1 MPSPAAGVRTEPMT
15 GAHAD
20 AVLAIY
26 QAGIEEGNATFE
38 TRAPDWAV
46 FTAAR
51 LPAHRYVAITE
62 GRVVGWVA
70 ASAVS
75 GRCVYAGVV
84 EHSVYVHPAAR
95 GLGIGYLLLGAL
107 IASTETAGIWTIQS
121 GIFPENTAS
130 LVLHQAAG
138 FRVVGIRERIGQHHG
153 RWRDV
158 ILIERRSP
166 AVLPARPTGRY
177 RIPRAAALHF
187 PALIRSNATL
197 TLPSRQYARYPRP
210 YK

>member
-1 MPSPAAGVRTEPMT
+1 MPFPRAGVRTEPIT
-15 GAHAD
+15 DAHAT

-38 TRAPDWAV
+38 TCVPDWAA

-51 LPAHRYVAITE
+51 LPAHRYVAITA
-62 GRVVGWVA
+62 GRVAGWVA

-95 GLGIGYLLLGAL
+95 GRGVGCLLLGAL
-107 IASTETAGIWTIQS
+107 IASTEAAGIWTIQS

-130 LVLHQAAG
+130 LALHRAAG
-138 FRVVGIRERIGQHHG
+138 FRVVGTRERIGRHRG

-158 ILIERRSP
+158 VLIERRSP
-166 AVLPARPTGRY
+166 AV
-177 RIPRAAALHF
+177 
-187 PALIRSNATL
+187 
-197 TLPSRQYARYPRP
+197 
-210 YK
+210 

>member
-15 GAHAD
+15 GTHAT

-38 TRAPDWAV
+38 TWAPHWAV

-51 LPAHRYVAITE
+51 LPAHRYVAITD
-62 GRVVGWVA
+62 GQVAGWVA

-95 GLGIGYLLLGAL
+95 GWGAGRRLLDTL
-107 IASTETAGIWTIQS
+107 IASTEAAGIWTIQS

-130 LVLHQAAG
+130 LALHRAAG
-138 FRVVGIRERIGQHHG
+138 FRVVGIRERIGQHRG

-158 ILIERRSP
+158 LLIERRS
-166 AVLPARPTGRY
+166 AVV
-177 RIPRAAALHF
+177 
-187 PALIRSNATL
+187 
-197 TLPSRQYARYPRP
+197 
-210 YK
+210 